1 MPLRPTFTGGIAIFI
16 ALTGAAHSEV
26 SPLDL
31 VEPVADYK
39 IFVSERLEKL
49 VVDAKAFTDAI
60 KAGNLD
66 KAKSLYGPA
75 RVNYETIEPIAEL
88 FNDLDNNIDSRADDH
103 EKREED
109 PDFRGFH
116 RLEYGLFA
124 RNSLVGLPPIAD
136 KLMEDI
142 LDLRKRV
149 ADLTL
154 PPDKVVG
161 GAAELLEEVAAKKIS
176 GEEDR
181 YAHTDLWD
189 FRANVDGAQKIFDL
203 TRGLIE
209 KSDGAFVAKVAKNF
223 ATVDR
228 TLDKYKKANGY
239 ETYEKLSDRDRKVL
253 AAAVNTLAED
263 LSTLRGK
270 LGLD

>member
-88 FNDLDNNIDSRADDH
+88 FNELDNNSESRADDNDMWSRH
-103 EKREED
+103 TSAPASARIATHAFSREESET
-109 PDFRGFH
+109 RV
-116 RLEYGLFA
+116 EK
-124 RNSLVGLPPIAD
+124 IASGSSS
-136 KLMEDI
+136 I
-142 LDLRKRV
+142 RV
-149 ADLTL
+149 N
-154 PPDKVVG
+154 
-161 GAAELLEEVAAKKIS
+161 
-176 GEEDR
+176 R
-181 YAHTDLWD
+181 
-189 FRANVDGAQKIFDL
+189 R
-203 TRGLIE
+203 R
-209 KSDGAFVAKVAKNF
+209 
-223 ATVDR
+223 
-228 TLDKYKKANGY
+228 
-239 ETYEKLSDRDRKVL
+239 
-253 AAAVNTLAED
+253 
-263 LSTLRGK
+263 
-270 LGLD
+270 